1 MFRGGLKALG
11 PHFSVGN
18 LSWADGG
25 RELVFLGQWCHVD
38 MSMGSESCGTGKAG
52 GDRVAGVRT
61 LNPASGGGRLGS
73 GRLLLRQSA
82 RYPYI
87 AQAVI
92 SPDGSTLTTLVLRGP
107 GVGTRQI
114 SGGVPDNMTVE
125 QISVATGRRL
135 GVLYR
140 RHLGPTS
147 EVNGVPGFLALIP
160 DGTGQHWI
168 INGGICVGNC
178 SSGFNDWIDHRR
190 LVPLRPADGRLAAE
204 AW

>member
-73 GRLLLRQSA
+73 GRLLLRVPKSMHRQVARAAARDGVSVNMFLVSA
-82 RYPYI
+82 I
-87 AQAVI
+87 AKE
-92 SPDGSTLTTLVLRGP
+92 L
-107 GVGTRQI
+107 
-114 SGGVPDNMTVE
+114 
-125 QISVATGRRL
+125 GRR
-135 GVLYR
+135 
-140 RHLGPTS
+140 
-147 EVNGVPGFLALIP
+147 EI
-160 DGTGQHWI
+160 
-168 INGGICVGNC
+168 
-178 SSGFNDWIDHRR
+178 
-190 LVPLRPADGRLAAE
+190 LR
-204 AW
+204 